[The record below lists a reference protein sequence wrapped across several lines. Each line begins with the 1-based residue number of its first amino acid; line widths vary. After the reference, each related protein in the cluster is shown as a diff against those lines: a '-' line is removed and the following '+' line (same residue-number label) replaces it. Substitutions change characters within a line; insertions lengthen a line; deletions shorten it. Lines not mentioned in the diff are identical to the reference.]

1 MHKSMTMVIFILVT
15 LGLCDIQA
23 ETVSGP
29 KTAPPDNATQN
40 TYAQRI
46 YTWTDSNGTLH
57 FSNEP
62 PPEGARNVE
71 IIESTSS
78 PDTTETEPSESENR
92 RAYERMVEKAK
103 AEARELEKARKA
115 REAAA
120 EAEKQRR
127 AQEARDARVEAE
139 RAKLQKE
146 IDDIQARGLSR
157 TFSQGMKDNLIRK
170 VQEQI
175 DRLEQDPDAYF
186 RAP

>member
-1 MHKSMTMVIFILVT
+1 MHKSITIVIFILAA
-15 LGLCDIQA
+15 LGISDIQA
-23 ETVSGP
+23 ETVS
-29 KTAPPDNATQN
+29 APNAPSDSTTQN

-62 PPEGARNVE
+62 PPEGTRNVE
-71 IIESTSS
+71 IMESAPST
-78 PDTTETEPSESENR
+78 DTTETEPSESENR

-103 AEARELEKARKA
+103 AEARELEKERKA

-127 AQEARDARVEAE
+127 AEKARNARVAVE

-146 IDDIQARGLSR
+146 IDDIQARGLNP

-170 VQEQI
+170 VQERI

-186 RAP
+186 RGE